1 MTDIPKIINRV
12 PPIGWQL
19 PISSEEKKFDSLE
32 DGDVGKVQTTD
43 AQGNSIWINPQG
55 VTTYPSTK
63 PPYKSL
69 DKELDDYNK
78 SQQSNLR
85 MECLKIAQVLLAD
98 HLKDLS
104 LSPRDNS
111 LAILWEV
118 SEKCFEYC
126 TAAKPVIIE

>member
-1 MTDIPKIINRV
+1 MPKIINLE
-12 PPIGWQL
+12 PLIGWQL
-19 PISSEEKKFDSLE
+19 PISSEGKNLDSLE
-32 DGDVGKVQTTD
+32 
-43 AQGNSIWINPQG
+43 AGNIGNACTIGPQG
-55 VTTYPSTK
+55 EASWQNGEPTK
-63 PPYKSL
+63 PSYGYVDIEMEK
-69 DKELDDYNK
+69 YNQ

-126 TAAKPVIIE
+126 TAANP